1 MPEVITET
9 EEFVVYSVKNN
20 NNQLISDECVLI
32 VIQSDEQVIPIIRP
46 GLGLWLHCFDSSMA
60 AVGDW

>member
-46 GLGLWLHCFDSSMA
+46 GLGL
-60 AVGDW
+60 